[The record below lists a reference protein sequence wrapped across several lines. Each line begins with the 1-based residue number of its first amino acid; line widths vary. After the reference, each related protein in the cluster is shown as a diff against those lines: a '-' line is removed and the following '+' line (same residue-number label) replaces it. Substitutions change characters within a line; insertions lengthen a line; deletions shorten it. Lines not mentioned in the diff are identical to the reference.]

1 MRAGKEDFK
10 REVISR
16 IENVRLTIEPRRDT
30 KEYIV
35 ASLEDM
41 WDSEIGRTA
50 VPADPF
56 KQGPDVMRVVAFV
69 KSRGT
74 TTREE
79 IRGKDGAGM
88 MRARAAKAIEEAL
101 NAGLIHQDS
110 EGFINAT

>member
-1 MRAGKEDFK
+1 
-10 REVISR
+10 
-16 IENVRLTIEPRRDT
+16 
-30 KEYIV
+30 
-35 ASLEDM
+35 
-41 WDSEIGRTA
+41 

-79 IRGKDGAGM
+79 IKGKDDAGM
-88 MRARAAKAIEEAL
+88 MRARAVKAIEEAL
-101 NAGLIHQDS
+101 KAGLIHQDS